1 MAVTGR
7 GNRRKGIRRQSDRRK
22 GDLEEIKIREERDKE
37 KKVIVHHEAVPPKKA
52 SSVWNWHEE
61 FVAEWSESFISK
73 KGKKSRKMRMKQERN
88 DS

>member
-7 GNRRKGIRRQSDRRK
+7 GDRRKGIRRQSDRRK

-37 KKVIVHHEAVPPKKA
+37 KEVIVHHGAVPPKKA
-52 SSVWNWHEE
+52 SSVWSWHEE

-73 KGKKSRKMRMKQERN
+73 KGKKIQKDKKETRKK
-88 DS
+88 